1 MKKLLIAIL
10 AVAGN
15 QAYAQSS
22 WTIKTTDDKSYSFPI
37 EKVKEVTFTNEEEW
51 QPEVVEKEV
60 VKEVPT
66 LPKDFEKQIE
76 WLKTA
81 GTFSPYISKVIDV
94 DYAPGQ
100 FTNTLPKGLDTKE
113 SAINASA
120 EKIVGKVGGTNY
132 VHLGGWGGSV
142 TVGFDHPIQNFDGC
156 DFRGYGNAFVNS
168 SEPGVYYV
176 AQADENGNPKKW
188 YLIKHGMYDY
198 AIHDYEITYYK
209 PEKEYAEGK
218 KITYLQ
224 ANGKT
229 ASVNVVKDELSSVL
243 VTKDDKT
250 YYVKNGN
257 EYEVTIIEDTKIAS
271 FAQYIKWTDN
281 LGHSGYE
288 PKNSFHQQSY
298 WPAYAG
304 DKIVIKGE
312 YLPVG
317 TQVTTTDGTSSF
329 YSNNPKAWGF
339 PLDAAGKNGIGAYGM
354 CDTYENT
361 NDYSCVDIDWAVDEE
376 GNPAN
381 LDHIDFV
388 KVQTAVHHQAGML
401 GEISCEFAGIEDLHL
416 TGKFIKV
423 DTSIKP
429 TVPEDGYWYWSY

>member
-66 LPKDFEKQIE
+66 LPKDFAKQIE

-81 GTFSPYISKVIDV
+81 ATFSPYISKVIDV
-94 DYAPGQ
+94 DLAPGQ
-100 FTNTLPKGLDTKE
+100 FINTLPNNLGTKE
-113 SAINASA
+113 TAIASVA
-120 EKIVGKVGGTNY
+120 NSIVGKVSSM

-156 DFRGYGNAFVNS
+156 DFRGHGNAFVGS
-168 SEPGVYYV
+168 SEPGIYYV

-198 AIHDYEITYYK
+198 SIHDYEITYYK

-298 WPAYAG
+298 WPEYAG

-317 TQVTTTDGTSSF
+317 TQVSKPDGV
-329 YSNNPKAWGF
+329 SNYYVNDPKAWGF
-339 PLDAAGKNGIGAYGM
+339 PLAEGKNYGTGAYGM
-354 CDTYENT
+354 CDTYT
-361 NDYSCVDIDWAVDEE
+361 NDNDLSCIDIDWAVDED

-388 KVQTAVHHQAGML
+388 KVQTAIHYQAGML
-401 GEISCEFAGIEDLHL
+401 GENSCEFRGIEDLHL

-429 TVPEDGYWYWSY
+429 TVPENGYWYWSY

>member
-10 AVAGN
+10 AVAGT

-22 WTIKTTDDKSYSFPI
+22 WTIKTTDNKSYSFPI

-113 SAINASA
+113 SAIKASA

-209 PEKEYAEGK
+209 PEAEKVPAK
-218 KITYLQ
+218 KITYI
-224 ANGKT
+224 NGKSKSST
-229 ASVNVVKDELSSVL
+229 IVAEDKVNSVL

-250 YYVKNGN
+250 YYISGTK
-257 EYEVTIIEDTKIAS
+257 EYEVVEITDAFTS
-271 FAQYIKWTDN
+271 VFSNYIKWTDN

-288 PKNSFHQQSY
+288 PKNNFHQQSY

-317 TQVTTTDGTSSF
+317 TQVTTTNGTSSF